1 MFVAD
6 PGRGAIYVGA
16 SDDRGSF
23 AGAGFNALPL
33 QNLMLPWAVAFDN
46 RSRTVF
52 WTDGDLDAILRANID
67 GTEQRVIVDGLGYP
81 AGLAI
86 DTANNKLYWTDYEL
100 HEIASSTLQGKER
113 KVLVKTGLQRP
124 RGITVSACYCLLF
137 WADESANTIERVN
150 TDGSNRMVLVS
161 CGLDYPTAVSLNNE
175 ENRLYWADFGRGRVE
190 SVEINGGDRRAHVE
204 MVKGFTFIKPYGL
217 ALLGKENK
225 IFYSDYTQSVILE
238 IDQSQGSEREPITIE
253 GATDQFQDLTHIFIS
268 EFSEEGLASSFL
280 PTSTLIIIIAGSSVI
295 GILAIIL
302 MIALGIK
309 TSRARASSVDKGT
322 TESSNHNQDSL
333 QTNDTPSP
341 PSDVG
346 LPVRVPSYL
355 EPNQVHPNRYCTLDT
370 KDAPH
375 EYEEPDGIDAVGVPH
390 RLQQILPN
398 TFDVPSDAP
407 HEYEEPDGIDMSE
420 YMNVDRDKGRPVV
433 DDGEYVKMHG
443 LELQHTYSN

>member
-1 MFVAD
+1 
-6 PGRGAIYVGA
+6 
-16 SDDRGSF
+16 
-23 AGAGFNALPL
+23 
-33 QNLMLPWAVAFDN
+33 
-46 RSRTVF
+46 
-52 WTDGDLDAILRANID
+52 
-67 GTEQRVIVDGLGYP
+67 
-81 AGLAI
+81 
-86 DTANNKLYWTDYEL
+86 
-100 HEIASSTLQGKER
+100 
-113 KVLVKTGLQRP
+113 
-124 RGITVSACYCLLF
+124 
-137 WADESANTIERVN
+137 
-150 TDGSNRMVLVS
+150 MV
-161 CGLDYPTAVSLNNE
+161 
-175 ENRLYWADFGRGRVE
+175 R
-190 SVEINGGDRRAHVE
+190 
-204 MVKGFTFIKPYGL
+204 GFTFIKPYGL

-268 EFSEEGLASSFL
+268 EFSEVICDPLLKPTPQQAPCPSTTTISSSTSSTVAATAPVNSTTEGLASRFL